1 MAILRIFRI
10 VQTKD
15 DARDDVLEFSRVPY
29 SDSKQK
35 RASAREGKIE
45 AEEGVGGGALASINI

>member
-1 MAILRIFRI
+1 MATFRIFNKQKRRA
-10 VQTKD
+10 D

-35 RASAREGKIE
+35 RASAREG
-45 AEEGVGGGALASINI
+45 N